1 MQKRELMVSDNMK
14 RDLMFGGAILAIPFI
29 VVALIPWLWLRLLI
43 VAVFIVLAT
52 IQVTYNYIRS
62 NITVYSDECCN
73 QKIFGDKP
81 LDCKIR
87 RNDGGTETIDDLDF
101 PNSRK

>member
-1 MQKRELMVSDNMK
+1 MQKMEIMATSNYKKAVIE
-14 RDLMFGGAILAIPFI
+14 GGLIILIPF
-29 VVALIPWLWLRLLI
+29 VAIICLPWFWLRLLTT
-43 VAVFIVLAT
+43 VALVI
-52 IQVTYNYIRS
+52 I
-62 NITVYSDECCN
+62 ITAISYRNWAEYHTVVYSDECAN

-87 RNDGGTETIDDLDF
+87 RDDGGTETIDDPDF

>member
-1 MQKRELMVSDNMK
+1 MQKKELIAVDNMK
-14 RDLMFGGAILAIPFI
+14 YNLMVGGAIIAIPFI

-52 IQVTYNYIRS
+52 IQVTYNYIRNS
-62 NITVYSDECCN
+62 VTVYSDECCN

-87 RNDGGTETIDDLDF
+87 RDGETETIDDLDF

>member
-1 MQKRELMVSDNMK
+1 MQKMEIMATSNYKADVIK
-14 RDLMFGGAILAIPFI
+14 GGLVILIPF
-29 VVALIPWLWLRLLI
+29 VVIICLPWFWLRLLTT
-43 VAVFIVLAT
+43 VVLVSIFTAISYRHWGEYHT
-52 IQVTYNYIRS
+52 V
-62 NITVYSDECCN
+62 VYSDECCN

-87 RNDGGTETIDDLDF
+87 RDDDGTETIDDLDF